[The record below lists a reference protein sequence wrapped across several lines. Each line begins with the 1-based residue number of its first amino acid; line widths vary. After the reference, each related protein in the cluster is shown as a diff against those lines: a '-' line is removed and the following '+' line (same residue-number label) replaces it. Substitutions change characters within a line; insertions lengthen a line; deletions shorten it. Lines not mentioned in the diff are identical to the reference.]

1 MPVVYV
7 EEIEEDNTLIVRHEH
22 DGRDLELDHAD
33 EVVKHIRTLWGDEV
47 KLFTIIEDEMWE
59 I

>member
-33 EVVKHIRTLWGDEV
+33 EVVKHIRTLWDDEV